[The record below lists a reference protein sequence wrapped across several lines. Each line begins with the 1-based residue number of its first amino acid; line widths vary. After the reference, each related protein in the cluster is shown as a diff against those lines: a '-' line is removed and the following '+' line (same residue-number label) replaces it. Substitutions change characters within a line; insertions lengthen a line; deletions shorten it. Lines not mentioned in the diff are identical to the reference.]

1 MDKLTINLG
10 DYVFTPVPMLGG
22 YFLVKVTD
30 TLEKGLYGIHRLGH
44 FSNKSGTYSFVEW
57 QQNSKFSIIEESK
70 LIVPGQ
76 KGHEITAQLLK
87 DYLEIKSELLN
98 YSINGNFV

>member
-44 FSNKSGTYSFVEW
+44 FSNKSGTYSFTEDR
-57 QQNSKFSIIEESK
+57 KFLIVKESE
-70 LIVPGQ
+70 LIVPG
-76 KGHEITAQLLK
+76 KEGHEITAQLLK

-98 YSINGNFV
+98 YSINGNIV